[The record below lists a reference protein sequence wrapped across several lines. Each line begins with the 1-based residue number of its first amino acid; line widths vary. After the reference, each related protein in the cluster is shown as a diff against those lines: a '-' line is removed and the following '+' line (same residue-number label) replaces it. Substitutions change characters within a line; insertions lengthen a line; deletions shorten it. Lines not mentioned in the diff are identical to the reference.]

1 MPPGAIA
8 ALGILVVVVAFTAQ
22 VVADLAKAR
31 HTRLMSRQA
40 WLVVC
45 VLSMPIGGILYL
57 MYGRDRGPDRYA

>member
-8 ALGILVVVVAFTAQ
+8 ALGILVVVVAFTIQ
-22 VVADLAKAR
+22 VVADLAQAR
-31 HTRLMSRQA
+31 HTRLMPREA

-57 MYGRDRGPDRYA
+57 MYGKDRQPKA